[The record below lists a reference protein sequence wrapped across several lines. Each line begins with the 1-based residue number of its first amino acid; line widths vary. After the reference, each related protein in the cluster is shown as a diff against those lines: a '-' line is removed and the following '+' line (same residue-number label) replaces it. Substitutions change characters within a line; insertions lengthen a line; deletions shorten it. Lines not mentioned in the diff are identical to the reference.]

1 MIRLHFLVEGSTEQ
15 TFVNEVLKPELS
27 RLNIFSDACLV
38 KTGRKRGKVH
48 KGGITSYIKLKRFD

>member
-15 TFVNEVLKPELS
+15 AFVNEVLKPELS

-38 KTGRKRGKVH
+38 KTGRKRKVH